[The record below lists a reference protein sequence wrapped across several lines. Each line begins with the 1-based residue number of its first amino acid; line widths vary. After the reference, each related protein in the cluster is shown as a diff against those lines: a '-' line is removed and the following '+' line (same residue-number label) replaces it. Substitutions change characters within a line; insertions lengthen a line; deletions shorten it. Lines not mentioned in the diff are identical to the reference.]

1 MFSNSKRGCR
11 EQRRFPRYF
20 DDVEYC
26 VGEEYKERCVEGDGY
41 GDIPVAVICND
52 PIYPQNVRVSDD
64 THSVSEIPH
73 NNSIL
78 DVDGYSLNTII
89 KLNNNCNMFYN
100 VGSALGISIIL
111 STS

>member
-1 MFSNSKRGCR
+1 
-11 EQRRFPRYF
+11 
-20 DDVEYC
+20 
-26 VGEEYKERCVEGDGY
+26 
-41 GDIPVAVICND
+41 
-52 PIYPQNVRVSDD
+52 VRVSDD

-89 KLNNNCNMFYN
+89 KLKIIIVICFII
-100 VGSALGISIIL
+100 VGFGVLGISIIL